1 MKTKPTVERF
11 DGQILITGAGVTGAT
26 AELLLTDLHAA
37 GLAFALLE
45 AAEDH
50 AVLDHM
56 QAIIEEKFP
65 HAGTTRRLGEKNAN
79 D

>member
-1 MKTKPTVERF
+1 MTKNGPTVERF

-45 AAEDH
+45 AADDH

-56 QAIIEEKFP
+56 RAIIEEKFP
-65 HAGTTRRLGEKNAN
+65 DAGTTKRLGEN

>member
-1 MKTKPTVERF
+1 MTKNGPTVERF

-56 QAIIEEKFP
+56 RAIIEEKFP
-65 HAGTTRRLGEKNAN
+65 DAGTTKRLDEN